1 MIRLGIWSYSN
12 HFRYKV
18 FPSIKNNRKIDVVA
32 ILSNKKKDKN
42 SDLKNIKWF
51 KNKKSF
57 FDFCNLDYVYIS
69 SVNSKHFLD
78 CKYALN
84 KNVNVICEKPMCLN
98 LDELNKL
105 KNIAKER
112 ERNIFEMTQY
122 TSHPLFIKLRKILS
136 SKKIGEIIKVKSSF
150 KIPLNDK
157 RNFRFNN
164 NYGGGAL
171 FDVGFYPIST
181 MFTLFDSKIIEIEK
195 VKLIKKNKIDMAGN
209 LLAKNE
215 EGIRFYLKWGF
226 NSLYENYINIFG
238 KKGKIKVNFF
248 FSKRVKQDGKIEIIK
263 KKKEIINIENANQI
277 NLAFNDI
284 LFKKKFKRKMKISSQ
299 ILQIIEKARS

>member
-69 SVNSKHFLD
+69 SINSKHFLD

-136 SKKIGEIIKVKSSF
+136 SKKIGEITKVESSF
-150 KIPLNDK
+150 KIPLNDRK
-157 RNFRFNN
+157 NFRFHN

-181 MFTLFDSKIIEIEK
+181 MFTLFGSKRIKIEK
-195 VKLIKKNKIDMAGN
+195 IKFNKKNKLDISGN
-209 LLAKNE
+209 LFTINE

-226 NSLYENYINIFG
+226 NSLYENYINIYG
-238 KKGKIKVNFF
+238 KKGKIKVNFI
-248 FSKRVKQDGKIEIIK
+248 FSKSVEQSGKIEILK
-263 KKKEIINIENANQI
+263 KKKEIIKVENANQI
-277 NLAFNDI
+277 NLAFNEI
-284 LFKKKFKRKMKISSQ
+284 FFKEKFEKKMKFSSQ
-299 ILQIIEKARS
+299 ILQIIEKVRN

>member
-18 FPSIKNNRKIDVVA
+18 FPSIKNNRKINVVA
-32 ILSNKKKDKN
+32 ILSNKKKDKK

-136 SKKIGEIIKVKSSF
+136 TRKIGEIIKVKSSF

-157 RNFRFNN
+157 KNFRFNN

-195 VKLIKKNKIDMAGN
+195 VKLIKKNKIDIAGN

-215 EGIRFYLKWGF
+215 EGMRFYLKWGF

-263 KKKEIINIENANQI
+263 KKKQIINIENANQI

-284 LFKKKFKRKMKISSQ
+284 FFKKKFKRKMKISSQ

>member
-157 RNFRFNN
+157 KNFRFNN

-215 EGIRFYLKWGF
+215 EGIRFCLKWGF